1 MSQWLDAHACLD
13 GCPAV
18 GDVGFLIAVK
28 DTSNGGP
35 ERFSLRDNPART
47 NRTHEPKLVGWCG
60 ETNNRSVE
68 ARGMARVARV
78 TSNGR
83 VLVAP
88 IDGADLQRA
97 LDASGYPDLAGA
109 K

>member
-1 MSQWLDAHACLD
+1 MSQWIDAGACLD
-13 GCPAV
+13 GYPTV
-18 GDVGFLIAVK
+18 GDVGFLISIT
-28 DTSNGGP
+28 DTSNGS
-35 ERFSLRDNPART
+35 ERVVLRDNPART

-68 ARGMARVARV
+68 AKGMARVTRV

-83 VLVAP
+83 VLVEP

-97 LDASGYPDLAGA
+97 LDASGYPDLTGA
-109 K
+109 Q